1 MLIKSSTKPKKN
13 IIEIMITLEKIEKKI
28 NHKFHFLTNP
38 ILKESEIKK
47 KTIRKIKG
55 PKTIYIK
62 THNMFDG

>member
-1 MLIKSSTKPKKN
+1 MLTKSSTKPKKN

-47 KTIRKIKG
+47 KQL
-55 PKTIYIK
+55 
-62 THNMFDG
+62 